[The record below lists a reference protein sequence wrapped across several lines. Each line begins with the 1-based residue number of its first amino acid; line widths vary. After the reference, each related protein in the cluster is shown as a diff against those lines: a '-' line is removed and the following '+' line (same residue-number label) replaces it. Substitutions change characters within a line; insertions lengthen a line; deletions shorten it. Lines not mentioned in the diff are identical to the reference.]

1 MTFFSAATATTL
13 VTTASILPFSPR
25 PALLTMP
32 FSGPACF
39 NQKPNRPR
47 LILNAMHTMLAVCPA
62 KIMPTSLFLYPGLHF
77 LRMVSVFV
85 SERQTRKGISSLESS
100 SGCSGPS
107 RHIGPVMG
115 TRTGIEQHTV
125 NVKVSQMQEMPC
137 SCQICKILHGR
148 IILGHPVH
156 AHVSG

>member
-1 MTFFSAATATTL
+1 
-13 VTTASILPFSPR
+13 
-25 PALLTMP
+25 
-32 FSGPACF
+32 
-39 NQKPNRPR
+39 
-47 LILNAMHTMLAVCPA
+47 
-62 KIMPTSLFLYPGLHF
+62 MPTALFLYPGLHF
-77 LRMVSVFV
+77 LRMVNVFV
-85 SERQTRKGISSLESS
+85 SERQTRKGRLSLESS

-156 AHVSG
+156 APAAPLPAALRWSESVLTIGVCGVTGVQCTLYIHRMCLVPEQGEGSYPGRCL